1 MNRGTPGVRED
12 CDFKRHVTISHYKGT
27 NFMLV
32 KMKYFMALS
41 WAICVRTSRRA
52 AERSNAPSIEVWQNL
67 TEILQLKNLPLANVD
82 SSKSNIYQSF
92 QHYQSPDRKSGR
104 LQRNLACQ
112 QPVNTRLLRAHPF
125 SRELFWPAAEPA
137 LSTVGLKG
145 GSYPSFRLEN
155 PCAKRLSLAFLSNSC
170 IQEDLDPWPF
180 LLKPS
185 DSGISIFRPF
195 HCF

>member
-12 CDFKRHVTISHYKGT
+12 CDFKCHVTISHYKGT

-67 TEILQLKNLPLANVD
+67 TEILQLKDLPLENVD

-92 QHYQSPDRKSGR
+92 RHYQSPDRKSGR

-112 QPVNTRLLRAHPF
+112 QPVNTWLLALTHFLGSCFGQLLSQPWARWGWRA
-125 SRELFWPAAEPA
+125 
-137 LSTVGLKG
+137 

-155 PCAKRLSLAFLSNSC
+155 PCAKRVSLAFLSNSC
-170 IQEDLDPWPF
+170 TQEDLNPWPF